1 MMPIGDKI
9 GFSFDN
15 TLRIKQL
22 AETVGIPEIPKGN
35 QFFKYEVGQT
45 VESTGVGPIREGIKI
60 RIVERYMQH
69 GYAYY
74 RGENNQVHRD
84 KDIRPMS

>member
-1 MMPIGDKI
+1 MHFGENSGIG
-9 GFSFDN
+9 FDN

-22 AETVGIPEIPKGN
+22 AETVGIPEIPRGN

-60 RIVERYMQH
+60 KIVERYMQH

-74 RGENNQVHRD
+74 RAENNQVHRD
-84 KDIRPMS
+84 KDIRPVS